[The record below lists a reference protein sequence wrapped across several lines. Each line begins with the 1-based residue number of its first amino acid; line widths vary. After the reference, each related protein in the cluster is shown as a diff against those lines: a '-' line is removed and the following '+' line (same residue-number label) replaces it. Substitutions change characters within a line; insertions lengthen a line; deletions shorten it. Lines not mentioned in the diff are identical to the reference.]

1 MLFFLVQPI
10 SNLLGD
16 QRGVAVGAVVDD
28 QVDMELVLLG
38 LVYNLDRVLDHLRSS
53 RAGTFFSKG
62 NSPLAK
68 RILTPY
74 VNLRAAITSEGNKIC
89 W

>member
-1 MLFFLVQPI
+1 
-10 SNLLGD
+10 
-16 QRGVAVGAVVDD
+16 
-28 QVDMELVLLG
+28 LG
-38 LVYNLDRVLDHLRSS
+38 LVYNLDRILDHLRSS
-53 RAGTFFSKG
+53 RAGTFFSKRH
-62 NSPLAK
+62 SPLAK